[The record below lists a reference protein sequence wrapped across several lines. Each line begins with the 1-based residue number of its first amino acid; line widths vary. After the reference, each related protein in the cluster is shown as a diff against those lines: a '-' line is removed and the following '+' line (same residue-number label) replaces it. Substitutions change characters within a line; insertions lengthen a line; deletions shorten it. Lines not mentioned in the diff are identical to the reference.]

1 MTERLLEK
9 LRVDFP
15 DFRFVEGVRFAF
27 RPPHTI
33 IIGPEETNDSLL
45 LMHELGHALCRH
57 QDFETGVERLKMER
71 AAWEKAQELCGS
83 YGVCYDKDVVEEE
96 LDTYRDWLDK
106 KSRCPICGL
115 TRFQAPD
122 GAYHCPRC
130 ENFS

>member
-15 DFRFVEGVRFAF
+15 DFRFMEGGRFAF

-33 IIGPEETNDSLL
+33 IIGPEEANDSLL
-45 LMHELGHALCRH
+45 IMHELGHALCGHR
-57 QDFETGVERLKMER
+57 DFGTGVERLKMER
-71 AAWEKAQELCGS
+71 AAWEKAQELCS
-83 YGVCYDKDVVEEE
+83 LYGVYYDKDVVEAE
-96 LDTYRDWLDK
+96 LDTYRNWLDK
-106 KSRCPICGL
+106 KSRCPLCGL